1 MSTNIKSLADAASTA
16 VGEYISGGFQA
27 VIVSA
32 RTFNTKTGKTM
43 YKAKLSEGDLTAD
56 ATSFSTDFAPH
67 TGKLVKW
74 VGMGM
79 KRGDDYNGIAQITLG
94 DKVRWIP
101 TSDAPTAPI
110 PTTSTVNKS
119 TNTTQSNSSRI
130 EGVTIGMAINKA
142 VDIAINSG
150 NTENDVIWKIASDLV
165 RIAQKMQRGDLAPE
179 EQVEPMDSEKEPF

>member
-32 RTFNTKTGKTM
+32 RTFNTKNGKTM